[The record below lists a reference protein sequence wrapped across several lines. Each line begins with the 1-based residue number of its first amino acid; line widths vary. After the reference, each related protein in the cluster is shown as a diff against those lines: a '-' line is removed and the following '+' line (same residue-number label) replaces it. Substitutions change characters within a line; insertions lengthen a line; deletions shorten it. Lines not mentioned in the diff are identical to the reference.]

1 MEYPQMI
8 RVRQTFDDTT
18 LENVSEAI
26 NTQLASLGLQNAVKP
41 GQTAAVACSSRGLDN
56 YGAIV
61 AAVISY
67 LKKLKLVPFI
77 IPAMGSHG
85 AATAAGQK
93 RVLQH
98 LGIVEK
104 DVGAPIRSSL
114 EVVRIGET
122 EDRLPVY
129 LDKLAS
135 EADHIVLINR
145 IKKHTEFE
153 HEFESGLLKMM
164 AIGLGKQKGAAVY
177 HEAMLTLGYPR
188 VILTV
193 ARKMMQSANVLF
205 GLGVVENGYGQ
216 TAQIGICR
224 SDDIWEMEK
233 KLFKNAKKFAPALP
247 FAEADIIIID
257 EMGKDISGTG
267 FDTKVVGRIGLP
279 LIAAE
284 PQSPKIKRIVVCDL
298 TQGSE
303 GNAVGVGIADIIT
316 QRLLDKIDMQALNM
330 NTITG
335 VCPEMG
341 KIPLTMKNDRE
352 AVEIAIKC
360 VGLIPKDK
368 LKVMRIKNTAMLSEV
383 DVSQA
388 YEAELAKRRDL
399 EVIVGKKPMGFDTDG
414 HLLPFLNSGLN
425 LHLPDFQDTESA

>member
-1 MEYPQMI
+1 MNFPHMI
-8 RVRQTFDDTT
+8 RVRQTFDDTV
-18 LENVSEAI
+18 LDNVSADI
-26 NTQLASLGLQNAVKP
+26 HTRLASLNLETVVKS
-41 GQTAAVACSSRGLDN
+41 GQTVAVACSSRGIDN

-61 AAVISY
+61 EAVISH
-67 LKKLKLVPFI
+67 LRRLKLEPFI

-93 RVLQH
+93 RVLAH

-114 EVVRIGET
+114 EVVQMGET

-135 EADHIVLINR
+135 EANHIVLINR

-164 AIGLGKQKGAAVY
+164 AIGLGKQEGAAAY
-177 HEAMLTLGYPR
+177 HEAMLTFGYPN

-193 ARKMMQSANVLF
+193 AGKIMQSANILF
-205 GLGVVENGYGQ
+205 GVGVVENGYGQ

-224 SDDIWEMEK
+224 SDDILEMEK
-233 KLFKNAKKFAPALP
+233 RLFKNAKQLAPALP
-247 FAEADIIIID
+247 FEEADILIID

-279 LIAAE
+279 LVAAE

-298 TQGSE
+298 TKGSE

-316 QRLLDKIDMQALNM
+316 RRLLNKIDMDALNI

-341 KIPLTMKNDRE
+341 KVPLTMKNDGE
-352 AVEIAIKC
+352 ALEVAIKC
-360 VGLIPKDK
+360 VGLIPRDK
-368 LKVMRIKNTAMLSEV
+368 LKIMRIKNTARLSEV
-383 DVSQA
+383 EVSEA
-388 YEAELAKRRDL
+388 YEKALASSRDI
-399 EVIVGKKPMGFDTDG
+399 EVIVDKKTMEFDADG
-414 HLLPFLNSGLN
+414 NLLPF
-425 LHLPDFQDTESA
+425 SA

>member
-1 MEYPQMI
+1 MI
-8 RVRQTFDDTT
+8 RVRQTFDDTI
-18 LENVSEAI
+18 LSNVAEDI
-26 NTQLASLGLQNAVKP
+26 DTQLANLNLKTDVKP
-41 GQTAAVACSSRGLDN
+41 GQTVAVACSSRGIDN
-56 YGAIV
+56 YAAIV
-61 AAVISY
+61 KAVISY
-67 LKKLKLVPFI
+67 LKRLKLDPFI

-85 AATAAGQK
+85 AATAAGQQ
-93 RVLQH
+93 RVLGH

-114 EVVRIGET
+114 EVVQVAET

-135 EADHIVLINR
+135 EANHIVLINR

-164 AIGLGKQKGAAVY
+164 AIGLGKQEGAAVY

-193 ARKMMQSANVLF
+193 ARRMMQSANVLF
-205 GLGVVENGYGQ
+205 GVGAVENGYGQ

-224 SDDIWEMEK
+224 SDGILEMEK
-233 KLFKNAKKFAPALP
+233 RLFKNARIFAPALP
-247 FAEADIIIID
+247 FDEADIIIID

-279 LIAAE
+279 LVAAE

-298 TQGSE
+298 TEESE

-316 QRLLDKIDMQALNM
+316 RRLLDKIDMDALNI

-352 AVEIAIKC
+352 AVEVAIKC
-360 VGLIPKDK
+360 VGLIPRDK
-368 LKVMRIKNTAMLSEV
+368 LKIMRIKNTALLSEV
-383 DVSQA
+383 EVSEA
-388 YEAELAKRRDL
+388 YEEELAKRRDL
-399 EVIVGKKPMGFDTDG
+399 EVVADKRAMEFDADG
-414 HLLPFLNSGLN
+414 NLPSF
-425 LHLPDFQDTESA
+425 FA